1 MKTTEQTTLQAFLIA
16 LAQLE
21 TPLSEEVTQDI
32 HEIAVDLETNK
43 TNTSATLAKIP
54 SVVNQD
60 SQLNQLYQ
68 TARLNLKSQYQAQE
82 RDKFDVASFGINSA
96 STLSLDNT
104 SSIENIALEILRSHN
119 FQAKAQQIV
128 DKLQDSQD
136 AFIKT
141 LEMALSA
148 TKAKADIKALNVL
161 EALEFRPLTVENLAY
176 SLEIDQEQVERTVQR
191 LWQERK
197 IDTTRGNTLHKIL
210 PFLRSPKQPCKI
222 DPANTYLTLTSL
234 GYFHLHP
241 VIQVA

>member
-21 TPLSEEVTQDI
+21 TPLSEDVTQDV
-32 HEIAVDLETNK
+32 HEIADDLETNK
-43 TNTSATLAKIP
+43 TNPSATLAKLP

-60 SQLNQLYQ
+60 SHLNQLSQ

-82 RDKFDVASFGINSA
+82 RDKFAVANFGNNST

-104 SSIENIALEILRSHN
+104 SSIENIALEILRSNN

-141 LEMALSA
+141 LQMALSV
-148 TKAKADIKALNVL
+148 TKTKADIKALNVL

-176 SLEIDQEQVERTVQR
+176 SLEINQEQVYRIVQR

-197 IDTTRGNTLHKIL
+197 IDTTRGNTLYKIL
-210 PFLRSPKQPCKI
+210 PFLRSPKQSCKI

-241 VIQVA
+241 IIQVA

>member
-43 TNTSATLAKIP
+43 TNTSATLVKIS
-54 SVVNQD
+54 SVVDKD
-60 SQLNQLYQ
+60 SQLSQLYQ
-68 TARLNLKSQYQAQE
+68 TARLNLTSQYQSQE
-82 RDKFDVASFGINSA
+82 RDKFAVGSFGINSA
-96 STLSLDNT
+96 STLSLENT
-104 SSIENIALEILRSHN
+104 ASIANIAQEILRSNN

-136 AFIKT
+136 TFIKT
-141 LEMALSA
+141 LQMALSV
-148 TKAKADIKALNVL
+148 TNAKADIKALNVL
-161 EALEFRPLTVENLAY
+161 ESLEFRPLTVENLAY
-176 SLEIDQEQVERTVQR
+176 SLEINQEQVYRIVQR

-197 IDTTRGNTLHKIL
+197 IDTTRGSTLYKII

-241 VIQVA
+241 VIKVA